1 MGAKVVGLVIGS
13 RKCGT
18 TWLYHN
24 FLDDPDIS
32 VSRKVKESGF
42 FARADDLDFD
52 YYEGLFPGGQG
63 RRVEVDSSLVYSDV
77 SAGKIHA
84 YNPQMRLALI
94 LRDPVEYAVSRYLH
108 MRRKG
113 QLSPAQI
120 SDSVTQDAVLQGEL
134 DYPSMLAR
142 FDAFQRLGS
151 LLVVPYDQLATD
163 PAGFYRTIKSHLV
176 GPADCGYR
184 PRLDRVNVSRS
195 SKWSL
200 MTRTLSRAANLARK
214 RRMHFLVNVAKSLGA
229 HKLLEQPVDAAELA
243 LMRETVS
250 RAVATSHGASVD
262 LYRQIESR
270 FAARPG

>member
-1 MGAKVVGLVIGS
+1 MGARVVGIVIGS

-18 TWLYHN
+18 TWLYDN

-32 VSRKVKESGF
+32 VSHKVKESGF

-52 YYEGLFPGGQG
+52 YYEGLFPQG
-63 RRVEVDSSLVYSDV
+63 PGLRVEVDSSLVYSEV

-84 YNPQMRLALI
+84 YNPQMRIALI

-113 QLSPAQI
+113 QLSPAEI
-120 SDSVTQDAVLQGEL
+120 SDSVAQDSVLQSEL

-142 FDAFQRLGS
+142 FDRFQRLGS
-151 LLVVPYDQLATD
+151 LLVVPYDLLATD

-176 GPADCGYR
+176 GPTDSGYR
-184 PRLDRVNVSRS
+184 PRPGRVNVSRS

-200 MTRTLSRAANLARK
+200 MTRTLSRAANQARK
-214 RRMHFLVNVAKSLGA
+214 RRMHFLVNFAKSLGA
-229 HKLLEQPVDAAELA
+229 HKLLEQPVDAAQLA
-243 LMRETVS
+243 VMREAVS
-250 RAVATSHGASVD
+250 RAVVASHGASVE

-270 FAARPG
+270 FAVRPS